1 MRVLP
6 WVLVAVMALSA
17 SCAPGGVSR
26 QARPPDRNVITRL
39 ELEAIPPTS
48 AFQAIARLRA
58 LWLRGYPGT
67 FQGDRAR
74 DYPYVFL
81 DGRPHGTLDSLH
93 QIGTEVI
100 ESIRFLS
107 ASDATTRF
115 GTGYPAGII
124 EITTRHGK
132 GLKPPGTSVRSG

>member
-6 WVLVAVMALSA
+6 LLLAAVPAISA
-17 SCAPGGVSR
+17 SCATGGTYR
-26 QARPPDRNVITRL
+26 QTQQSDRSLITRE
-39 ELEAIPPTS
+39 ELESIPPMS
-48 AFQAIARLRA
+48 AFQAVARLRA

-81 DGRPHGTLDSLH
+81 DGRPHGTLESLH

-100 ESIRFLS
+100 ETIRFLS

-124 EITTRHGK
+124 EIVTRHLERRTFPRTLGQ
-132 GLKPPGTSVRSG
+132 SG